1 MTISDFNN
9 FSTSFRDEKRTTF
22 TSTPFSFHIGPTS
35 LSNINNFQENYNQSS
50 NQFRLD
56 KSEKLS
62 TTDNSI
68 PPLASTTNSPVLLSP
83 TTRKNNLLSLS
94 TTSAKKDSVFVSSIT
109 NSLGQTIIDISK
121 CHLNYCS
128 SSKAYHPLKEDE
140 LVSTTINKRSWLYE
154 LSAQNALTIVKTT
167 YDVTNQCGLHMINCH
182 AIHIHCVA
190 DCLDLAVHDLID
202 QYASIANCI
211 PCVKDIIDFIRRS
224 PKRLVILKE
233 IFNQIS
239 LSYTNLTTLC
249 PTTWTMRA
257 ESYGSLL
264 KTYEQVQEAFY
275 TISKEKGGPDVFCA
289 AEAIIH
295 RFRRIQVVQDSEG
308 LTEKSILSRL
318 RRPPRRYESNTIPVN
333 RAKFDKL
340 IRLYL
345 TIPITTATSE
355 RAFSALNRVKNTLR
369 SSMTQSRLNHCL
381 LAHIYKEKL
390 DKIDPNQIMSTF
402 ISSNEQ
408 RQPLLGLMF

>member
-140 LVSTTINKRSWLYE
+140 LVSTTINKRS
-154 LSAQNALTIVKTT
+154 S
-167 YDVTNQCGLHMINCH
+167 
-182 AIHIHCVA
+182 IHIHCVA

>member
-140 LVSTTINKRSWLYE
+140 LVSTTINKRSCQKKWFTDY
-154 LSAQNALTIVKTT
+154 
-167 YDVTNQCGLHMINCH
+167 
-182 AIHIHCVA
+182 
-190 DCLDLAVHDLID
+190 
-202 QYASIANCI
+202 
-211 PCVKDIIDFIRRS
+211 P
-224 PKRLVILKE
+224 
-233 IFNQIS
+233 
-239 LSYTNLTTLC
+239 
-249 PTTWTMRA
+249 
-257 ESYGSLL
+257 
-264 KTYEQVQEAFY
+264 
-275 TISKEKGGPDVFCA
+275 
-289 AEAIIH
+289 
-295 RFRRIQVVQDSEG
+295 
-308 LTEKSILSRL
+308 
-318 RRPPRRYESNTIPVN
+318 
-333 RAKFDKL
+333 
-340 IRLYL
+340 
-345 TIPITTATSE
+345 
-355 RAFSALNRVKNTLR
+355 
-369 SSMTQSRLNHCL
+369 
-381 LAHIYKEKL
+381 
-390 DKIDPNQIMSTF
+390 
-402 ISSNEQ
+402 
-408 RQPLLGLMF
+408 